1 LLAIILCGANRVADG
16 RQSQA
21 EGEKDTFMMSE
32 SEVRTILS
40 SQGGLAHELNNDLTI
55 ALVCCDL
62 LADMK
67 LDADAQKHVQLLLDT
82 CRRMA
87 RRLTARQ
94 PELQVQ

>member
-1 LLAIILCGANRVADG
+1 
-16 RQSQA
+16 
-21 EGEKDTFMMSE
+21 MMSE

-55 ALVCCDL
+55 ALVCCEL
-62 LADMK
+62 LTEMG
-67 LDADAQKHVQLLLDT
+67 LDADAQKHVQLLLET

-87 RRLTARQ
+87 RRLTARP